1 MENCRLKR
9 ESMLSTGKLDKIVPG
24 LQENKTHLQ
33 KVNQCVFV
41 EKTALQNS
49 FMKQELVLYIN
60 DSRKSEDITNVFKL
74 CDLVDLYTFCNQ
86 NIEQLGLTENKVHN
100 TRLKEQLLAYFMICM
115 RISKA
120 VKCTLHLI
128 RPLVLLLQKQLTIFH
143 LVKAT
148 AIV

>member
-1 MENCRLKR
+1 MEKCRLKR

-24 LQENKTHLQ
+24 LQENKSHLQ

-100 TRLKEQLLAYFMICM
+100 TRLKEQLTYVHDLHAYKQGCKMYLAFNQDIGPAITKAINN
-115 RISKA
+115 ISS
-120 VKCTLHLI
+120 C
-128 RPLVLLLQKQLTIFH
+128 
-143 LVKAT
+143 
-148 AIV
+148 